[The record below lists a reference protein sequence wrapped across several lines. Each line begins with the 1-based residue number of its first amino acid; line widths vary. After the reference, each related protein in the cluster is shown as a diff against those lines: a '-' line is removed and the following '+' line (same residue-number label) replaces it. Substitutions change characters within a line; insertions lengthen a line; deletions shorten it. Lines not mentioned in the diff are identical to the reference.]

1 MIFQERLQKFGDF
14 PKSRTLQAEPF
25 TTVRPRCALITGAP
39 RAHRNHVEA
48 TLRSARRASVQP
60 KLYQQN
66 IPVDHEPLAGQRENI
81 FHYSAPYFNYS
92 APHFSQ
98 ITRVPSP
105 KEVRSHI
112 AFHLYSDIEL
122 KTHIPVPANMTTI
135 ATYSD
140 TVRCLI
146 HALLNTWDS

>member
-1 MIFQERLQKFGDF
+1 MPGRLNDADVLKAL
-14 PKSRTLQAEPF
+14 LQAH
-25 TTVRPRCALITGAP
+25 TIKYYQTVTKR
-39 RAHRNHVEA
+39 
-48 TLRSARRASVQP
+48 VQP

-105 KEVRSHI
+105 KQVRSHI
-112 AFHLYSDIEL
+112 AFHLYIITGKPL
-122 KTHIPVPANMTTI
+122 IYKAN
-135 ATYSD
+135 
-140 TVRCLI
+140 
-146 HALLNTWDS
+146 N